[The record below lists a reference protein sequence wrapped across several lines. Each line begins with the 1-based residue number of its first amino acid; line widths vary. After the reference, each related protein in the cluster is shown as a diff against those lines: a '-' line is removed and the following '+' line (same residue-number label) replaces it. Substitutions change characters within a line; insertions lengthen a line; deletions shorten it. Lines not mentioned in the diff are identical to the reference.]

1 MLAPQKALGEFGI
14 RPTNSEIFSIN
25 AQGPVVA
32 LNGWVI
38 NLHGD
43 SD

>member
-14 RPTNSEIFSIN
+14 RRTNSEIFPIN
-25 AQGPVVA
+25 AQGQVVA
-32 LNGWVI
+32 LNGWAI